1 MQRINVAAA
10 IIWNTGRDALLLS
23 QRPLNKH
30 LGGLWEFPGGKV
42 EGEETAEQALQR
54 ELFEELNIQ
63 VEELSFYQQVDF
75 NYPDKNVS
83 LQFYHAYNI
92 QGEISAKE
100 GQQWR
105 WVKRESLKDYQFPAA
120 NQGIV
125 DHLVCNKA

>member
-10 IIWNTGRDALLLS
+10 IIWNTDRDALLLS
-23 QRPLNKH
+23 QRPLDKH

>member
-10 IIWNTGRDALLLS
+10 IIWNTDRDALLLS

>member
-10 IIWNTGRDALLLS
+10 IIWNTERDALLLS
-23 QRPLNKH
+23 QRPIDKN
-30 LGGLWEFPGGKV
+30 LGGLWEFHGGKV